1 MVETL
6 YKSAWHFAEGM
17 LAPLVDRRKG
27 DRRSA
32 AAAGTPV
39 PADRPLKERR
49 QDRRKLAYAALWCL
63 PSVFASAYAGE
74 MVQFDATR
82 AFTAP
87 QVKLRADVSRPAGN
101 GPFPAV
107 VLMHGCGGWQPAVR
121 YTMNAYADYLIN
133 KGFVVLSLDSFGP
146 RGIGG
151 GAVCES
157 VPKQVDALD
166 YRTYDARDALNY
178 LKSQPYVDSANVFL
192 MGQSNGGSVAINV
205 AKGDG
210 PHSERSQGSGYRAV
224 VAFYPWCG
232 SFGNSQ
238 VRLAKPLLVF
248 GGGQDSWTP
257 TQQCETAHSAG
268 AELNVKVYPEAAHSF
283 DLEIMP
289 QNYLGNKVGLN
300 REAADDSRE
309 RMLSFFMRHVSGK
322 GWQATRVAT
331 ANTAEPALVAQ

>member
-1 MVETL
+1 MVESL
-6 YKSAWHFAEGM
+6 YKAAWHFAEGM

-27 DRRSA
+27 DRRST
-32 AAAGTPV
+32 AGA
-39 PADRPLKERR
+39 PAPAGRATQERR
-49 QDRRKLAYAALWCL
+49 HERRKMAYAALWCL

-87 QVKLRADVSRPAGN
+87 QVKLRADVSRPSGS

-121 YTMNAYADYLIN
+121 YTMNAYADYLVS
-133 KGFVVLSLDSFGP
+133 KGFVVLNLDSFGP

-166 YRTYDARDALNY
+166 YRTHDARDALDY
-178 LKSQPYVDSANVFL
+178 LKTQPFVDGSNVFL

-210 PHSERSQGSGYRAV
+210 PHGGRAQGSGYRAV
-224 VAFYPWCG
+224 VAYYPWCG
-232 SFGNSQ
+232 SFGHSQ
-238 VRLAKPLLVF
+238 VKLAKPLLVF

-257 TQQCETAHSAG
+257 TQQCETARSAG
-268 AELNVKVYPEAAHSF
+268 AELDVKVYPEAAHSF

-300 REAADDSRE
+300 RHAADDSRE
-309 RMLSFFMRHVSGK
+309 RMLSFFMRHVSGE
-322 GWQATRVAT
+322 GWQATRVASADT
-331 ANTAEPALVAQ
+331 ASAQPVAR